1 VTRRFDRRRLE
12 VVVVVVV
19 LAVIVAV
26 FLRVSPDNPPG
37 FFRDESAI
45 AYNAYSLATTGRDE
59 YGARTPLFI
68 RSFGDYKSPLYV
80 YLLAGVYR
88 VTGLSI
94 GVARGFSAVLGLAAV
109 LVVYWLA
116 FTISRRQWIALAV
129 AMLAGLTPWLFESTR
144 VVYEVALMPLV
155 VALLLLAVYRAS
167 AGRWRWGHSVA
178 IGLLLGALA
187 YTYQSGRVL
196 APLLAVGLL
205 LCWHRGPWRQLGLVW
220 AVFLASVVPIA
231 LWSRAHPGALTAR
244 YHNTTYLQP
253 GTSFWDAAG
262 QFFVHYAHD
271 MNVWHWL
278 RQGDPNELQHVQG
291 TGSVFFVEI
300 ALALAGIAI
309 VLVRRRSSPWWWF
322 VLFGVLGSP
331 VAAALTSGTFPSLR
345 MISLAVYVPLLAIP
359 ALEEI
364 ASLRG
369 AARPAVVGALLV
381 AFAVEA
387 AHWQLF
393 YERHG
398 PDRTVAFEAM
408 ARPLVDSALRSG
420 RNVYVF
426 RSAHGPY
433 IDTLLYGAIAK
444 RPAGSILVLDPRSR
458 PPAGALVV
466 GAAGECPQCPTVDRA
481 ATFESFRYRPARPG
495 VLRTSFQLNSPLLG
509 VDTEYSF
516 LVALDNTGPNP
527 ADHVS
532 LIVDLPR
539 GIQLLG
545 APYHDRGTG
554 CTGRTTI
561 VCAVGWLPGDTQTVI
576 RYEAVIGAY
585 GPQTMT
591 AAATSD
597 DLDVNPIGTASA
609 FTVDLSEPAY
619 ARDSPPSRRLL
630 CGGPI
635 VVCPL

>member
-1 VTRRFDRRRLE
+1 VTQRFDRRRLE

-59 YGARTPLFI
+59 YGARVPLFI

-88 VTGLSI
+88 VTGLST

-116 FTISRRQWIALAV
+116 LAISRRRWIALAV

-167 AGRWRWGHSVA
+167 AGPWRTRHSVA

-187 YTYQSGRVL
+187 YTYQAGRVL
-196 APLLAVGLL
+196 APLLAVGLVF
-205 LCWHRGPWRQLGLVW
+205 CWYRGPWRRLGLVW

-231 LWSRAHPGALTAR
+231 LWSQAHPGALTAR
-244 YHNTTYLQP
+244 YRATTYLEP
-253 GTSFWDAAG
+253 GASHWESAT
-262 QFFVHYAHD
+262 QFLAHYARD
-271 MNVWHWL
+271 LNVWRWL
-278 RQGDPNELQHVQG
+278 THGDPNELQHVQG
-291 TGSVFFVEI
+291 AGSVFFVEI

-309 VLVRRRSSPWWWF
+309 VLVRRRSSPWWRF
-322 VLFGVLGSP
+322 VLLGVLASP
-331 VAAALTSGTFPSLR
+331 VAAALTSGAFPSLR

-369 AARPAVVGALLV
+369 VARPAVVGALLLV
-381 AFAVEA
+381 FAVEE
-387 AHWQLF
+387 AHWQVV

-398 PDRTVAFEAM
+398 PDRTVAFEA
-408 ARPLVDSALRSG
+408 AAHPLVDSALRAG
-420 RNVYVF
+420 GTVYAF

-433 IDTLLYGAIAK
+433 IDTLLYGALAR
-444 RPAGSILVLDPRSR
+444 RPAGSIVVLDPRSR

-466 GAAGECPQCPTVDRA
+466 GAAGECPQCRAVDEA
-481 ATFESFRYRPARPG
+481 GSFETFRYRPARPG

-516 LVALDNTGPNP
+516 LVALDNTGPDP
-527 ADHVS
+527 ADHVT
-532 LIVDLPR
+532 LVVHLPR

-545 APYHDRGTG
+545 APYHDRGSG

-561 VCAVGWLPGDTQTVI
+561 VCDVGWLPGNTQTVI
-576 RYEAVIGAY
+576 RYEADIGAY

-609 FTVDLSEPAY
+609 FTVDLSDPSY
-619 ARDSPPSRRLL
+619 ARASSPSRRLL
-630 CGGPI
+630 CRGPI
-635 VVCPL
+635 VVCPV